1 MEWQKLDIRKA
12 SVLKKQVDLGLQAL
26 KTAIGE
32 RDTARRSSLIQSFL
46 VQIDEIE
53 EFRSMN
59 DSDERSILFERERL
73 RLRKAVQEN
82 AAPVGAAASQSQSA
96 GSLTARKSLAAQR
109 NPDGSY
115 KNTAG
120 VSFDEEGAESPTSRS
135 QRGGSSPGKEP
146 TAPANIYAWENGN
159 VKKPKRRPI
168 AIEGTVFAPSETDG
182 VYVKDDESAQEELAA
197 AEESKTPADTQDK
210 YIDMYFVLTA
220 EEVSTLAS
228 RLQHNKSHDKQ
239 IFKNAG
245 SAAGVQHT
253 TPYVDNARIQNML
266 YRETHKE
273 RWTGAGDLRPNA
285 K

>member
-1 MEWQKLDIRKA
+1 M
-12 SVLKKQVDLGLQAL
+12 
-26 KTAIGE
+26 
-32 RDTARRSSLIQSFL
+32 
-46 VQIDEIE
+46 
-53 EFRSMN
+53 
-59 DSDERSILFERERL
+59 
-73 RLRKAVQEN
+73 
-82 AAPVGAAASQSQSA
+82 
-96 GSLTARKSLAAQR
+96 
-109 NPDGSY
+109 
-115 KNTAG
+115 
-120 VSFDEEGAESPTSRS
+120 
-135 QRGGSSPGKEP
+135 
-146 TAPANIYAWENGN
+146 
-159 VKKPKRRPI
+159 KKPKRRPI